1 MLSLFNVLAMSSR
14 KSRLCI
20 HHAGVYRH
28 LLAYPRNLSW
38 SFTRNPQASCSK
50 PSGTGTLGTRSTLR
64 STLSEGTLFHPAA
77 ETNKILSVDAERTD
91 VVEIA
96 PSLPDSRT
104 EEGKSGEDINVQVG
118 TGASSL
124 SQGQERPA
132 LNLKFE
138 LGKNMFATML
148 VRELIKSDI

>member
-1 MLSLFNVLAMSSR
+1 MSSR

-50 PSGTGTLGTRSTLR
+50 PSGTVTLGIRSM
-64 STLSEGTLFHPAA
+64 LSEGTLIHPAA

-91 VVEIA
+91 AVEIA

-104 EEGKSGEDINVQVG
+104 EEGKSEEVVNVQVG
-118 TGASSL
+118 TGESSL